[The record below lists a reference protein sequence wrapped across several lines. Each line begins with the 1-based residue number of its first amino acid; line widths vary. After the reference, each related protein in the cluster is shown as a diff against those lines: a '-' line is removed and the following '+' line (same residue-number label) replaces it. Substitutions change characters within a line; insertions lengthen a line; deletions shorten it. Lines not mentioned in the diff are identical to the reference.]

1 MRYPVVT
8 FEDAQEFVRRRRS
21 GELPDDA
28 RPKTQYRAVGDSS
41 VEVIDLLEEALDE
54 VNDVFLAN
62 KDDNYTIQKR
72 DIVEGLMVEPYH
84 RALRELP
91 AEVVTDRDF
100 WRYLATAHLFAFA
113 TWRDHKIGGSGW
125 PANESYGCSARSLHP
140 DTISLRMFNR
150 GQISVLAARDGE
162 DPYAVARPGA
172 GDIWKSHILRTL
184 NSQAPLVVRSIIQK
198 AEQGE
203 FPATLVRPFI
213 KRVRK
218 VRANVLLEAFDDLDA
233 EEFVTAEREAT
244 LGAQAAAA
252 SGR

>member
-8 FEDAQEFVRRRRS
+8 FEDALDFVRRRRS
-21 GELPDDA
+21 GELPEDS
-28 RPKTQYRAVGDSS
+28 RPKIQYRSVGDSNLD
-41 VEVIDLLEEALDE
+41 VLDLIEEALVE
-54 VNDVFLAN
+54 VDDIFLAN
-62 KDDNYTIQKR
+62 KDTNYSIPKR
-72 DIVEGLMVEPYH
+72 DIVEGLMIEPYH

-91 AEVVTDRDF
+91 AEVLTDRDF
-100 WRYLATAHLFAFA
+100 WRYLATAHLFTFA

-125 PANESYGCSARSLHP
+125 PANESYGCSGRSLHP

-150 GQISVLAARDGE
+150 GQISVLAAEEGD

-184 NSQAPLVVRSIIQK
+184 NSQAPLIVKSLIKR
-198 AEQGE
+198 AEQGD
-203 FPATLVRPFI
+203 FPATLVRPFV

-218 VRANVLLEAFDDLDA
+218 VRSNVLLEVFDALDA

-244 LGAQAAAA
+244 LGAQAATA
-252 SGR
+252 SGH